1 MPSQP
6 TPPQLGARKEASALA
21 LQMAMPAPEG
31 RLEAKGFEQRIRT
44 LVRLLPCVQGG
55 APLLDD
61 LELERRHALERRGAR
76 RAQQL
81 EGEALRVDCGAE
93 GGDEGARGKK
103 ERERIES
110 EGGWRRRGGRGQR

>member
-44 LVRLLPCVQGG
+44 LVRLLPCVEGW
-55 APLLDD
+55 AAHLDD
-61 LELERRHALERRGAR
+61 FKLDRRHALEHR
-76 RAQQL
+76 RACRLQQL
-81 EGEALRVDCGAE
+81 EVESLRVNCSSACGKRV
-93 GGDEGARGKK
+93 GT
-103 ERERIES
+103 S
-110 EGGWRRRGGRGQR
+110 RRAVNGQ